1 MFLLWTVWVPVE
13 SCDVTLVPAAFA
25 LDATVIQKAARD
37 ELDSIDEKDLKY
49 YRGLDKYM
57 VGDFKLWCKVCA
69 TCDYTPV
76 GGQERVSKL
85 LDAEHEVAHQRLNR
99 LANIDSQVTQNLWT
113 YRLPGLERASGRR

>member
-1 MFLLWTVWVPVE
+1 MFLLWTVRVPVE

-57 VGDFKLWCKVCA
+57 VGDFKLWCNVRLHTSRRTRAGVEIARCRA
-69 TCDYTPV
+69 RSGAPTLEPV
-76 GGQERVSKL
+76 GE
-85 LDAEHEVAHQRLNR
+85 
-99 LANIDSQVTQNLWT
+99 
-113 YRLPGLERASGRR
+113 Y